1 MNKLIQSA
9 LMLSL
14 CLSSNAWAETLTVV
28 IDSKEASVGHLMV
41 RVLQGE
47 AEYGLQVMH
56 DQNDNGNPAVFNA
69 FGAAWKVRSK
79 LSSCSLQ

>member
-47 AEYGLQVMH
+47 AE
-56 DQNDNGNPAVFNA
+56 
-69 FGAAWKVRSK
+69 
-79 LSSCSLQ
+79 